1 MVLPQTKPD
10 KRRYRCRASSMEA
23 LRSAALELLMTVGP
37 EQVTIREIAERAD
50 VAHVYIPQY
59 FGGKAE
65 LLADIYR
72 TAAIEA
78 AQAFSWPYVATT
90 EMRPELLR
98 LARLTLWLSANHPDG
113 VPSGPRPLATR
124 VTNAITQTF
133 ELDDRTAN
141 LVTERLIALVL
152 VFASAPTAI
161 SPEPIDLAAHIDL
174 EMRLLTALAAAR
186 DIDPSV

>member
-1 MVLPQTKPD
+1 MAKAPADPP
-10 KRRYRCRASSMEA
+10 KRRYRSRASSMEA
-23 LRSAALELLMTVGP
+23 LRSAALEVLMTVGP

-65 LLADIYR
+65 LLADIYPA
-72 TAAIEA
+72 AAIEA
-78 AQAFSWPYVATT
+78 AEVFSWPGTT
-90 EMRPELLR
+90 SLGIRPELLR

-161 SPEPIDLAAHIDL
+161 SAEPIDLAAHIDL

>member
-1 MVLPQTKPD
+1 MAKSPADPP
-10 KRRYRCRASSMEA
+10 KRRYRSRASSMEA
-23 LRSAALELLMTVGP
+23 LRSAALEALTTVGP

-65 LLADIYR
+65 LLADIYP

-78 AQAFSWPYVATT
+78 AQAFSWPYVATA
-90 EMRPELLR
+90 EIRPELLR

-161 SPEPIDLAAHIDL
+161 SPEPIDLAAHIHL

-186 DIDPSV
+186 DTDPSV